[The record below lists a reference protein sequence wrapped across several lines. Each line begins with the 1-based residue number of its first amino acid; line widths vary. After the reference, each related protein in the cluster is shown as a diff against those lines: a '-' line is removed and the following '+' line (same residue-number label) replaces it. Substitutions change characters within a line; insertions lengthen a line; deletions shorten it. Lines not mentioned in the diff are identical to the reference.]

1 VKSLASFRL
10 DLPVV
15 DATAVGASLA
25 LGNFKAASTLM
36 MLLNTG
42 AYLEAWAKQR
52 SRENLAAAL
61 SKNVDNVWVRQDG
74 ALRQIP
80 YSELRKGDAI
90 VLRSG
95 SLIPIDGKVIE
106 GRALVNEAALTGQPL
121 VSEKTAGL
129 LVHSGTVVQEGE
141 IIAEVHTKGNDTSYE
156 QTIALVEEGEGAKA
170 GIGIKANKLADKA
183 VPFTLA
189 FAALVFLATR
199 NPRKAASVLTVDYS
213 CAIKLATP
221 LAFLAAMREGLSNGA
236 FFKGGA
242 SMEQFAACDT
252 IVFGKAS
259 VLAADTNEAAQVIS
273 MLRHLGIKRIYLLSE
288 DETSAAEK
296 IARELSLDSYR
307 GGLSPED
314 KTGMVKRLRER
325 GCRLAFVGDGINDS
339 PAMSAADV
347 GIAMQDGV
355 DLALQAADITLK
367 ESSLY
372 PLVIARLISQRVMKR
387 IRGNITTAIV
397 LNSAF
402 ILLGL
407 LENPAPGNAGS
418 TRAAW
423 LHNISTLILSI
434 NAMRPVLKESKQ

>member
-1 VKSLASFRL
+1 
-10 DLPVV
+10 
-15 DATAVGASLA
+15 
-25 LGNFKAASTLM
+25 
-36 MLLNTG
+36 
-42 AYLEAWAKQR
+42 
-52 SRENLAAAL
+52 
-61 SKNVDNVWVRQDG
+61 
-74 ALRQIP
+74 
-80 YSELRKGDAI
+80 
-90 VLRSG
+90 
-95 SLIPIDGKVIE
+95 
-106 GRALVNEAALTGQPL
+106 
-121 VSEKTAGL
+121 
-129 LVHSGTVVQEGE
+129 
-141 IIAEVHTKGNDTSYE
+141 
-156 QTIALVEEGEGAKA
+156 
-170 GIGIKANKLADKA
+170 
-183 VPFTLA
+183 
-189 FAALVFLATR
+189 
-199 NPRKAASVLTVDYS
+199 
-213 CAIKLATP
+213 
-221 LAFLAAMREGLSNGA
+221 
-236 FFKGGA
+236 
-242 SMEQFAACDT
+242 
-252 IVFGKAS
+252 
-259 VLAADTNEAAQVIS
+259 